1 MILTFSI
8 CSVQRI
14 VAYFRTTNA
23 KQRECL
29 PFILYLRCVMLRD
42 MEDDDY
48 LYIYAQLGEI
58 TFNIYV
64 EITGW

>member
-1 MILTFSI
+1 
-8 CSVQRI
+8 
-14 VAYFRTTNA
+14 
-23 KQRECL
+23 
-29 PFILYLRCVMLRD
+29 MLRD